1 MVLVQVSYAG
11 VMKGWRVMAVV
22 ALAAA
27 GSLGLGCVAGEDEEG
42 AVAGGRIRG
51 EVVSPFAP
59 VALRVHPLTHV
70 DPGQAGAAGE
80 AGVALVILHVE
91 LLDRFGDTVK
101 AAGPVKVE
109 LYRPGAGAMAAMET
123 REAEWWLTE
132 MAEPEVNASRFDR
145 ATRTYRLPLRLSG
158 WPAAWAQGGEG
169 PAYVRLVVMAECVGP
184 DGRERSLE
192 GEYVLRRGRE

>member
-1 MVLVQVSYAG
+1 MA
-11 VMKGWRVMAVV
+11 RVMAMAAMV
-22 ALAAA
+22 AACVP
-27 GSLGLGCVAGEDEEG
+27 LGFGCVAGEGDP
-42 AVAGGRIRG
+42 ALIPGGRLRG

-70 DPGQAGAAGE
+70 DAGEAGASGE

-91 LLDRFGDTVK
+91 LKDRYGDTVK
-101 AAGPVKVE
+101 AAAPVKVE

-123 REAEWWLTE
+123 REAEWWMPE
-132 MAEPEVNASRFDR
+132 MADPDVNSGRFDR

-158 WPAAWAQGGEG
+158 WPASWAQGGEG
-169 PAYVRLVVMAECVGP
+169 PAYVRLVVMVECEGP
-184 DGRERSLE
+184 DGRARSLE